1 MSEGTTIDC
10 GERLSIE
17 HVEEM
22 LPVLEKSLNESMGIV
37 LDGSR
42 IQYCDTAGL
51 QLVLSLQKTLSKTGH
66 GVQWKAVSPVLLETA
81 GYLGFTNALNLSEF
95 PLQTD

>member
-1 MSEGTTIDC
+1 MTEGITIDC

-17 HVEEM
+17 HAEE
-22 LPVLEKSLNESMGIV
+22 LLHQLEKSLQESADIV

-51 QLVLSLQKTLSKTGH
+51 QLICALQKSLSKTDH
-66 GVQWKAVSPVLLETA
+66 TIQWQGTSSVLLETA
-81 GYLGFTNALNLSEF
+81 GYLGLTSALNLSE
-95 PLQTD
+95 PSLQH

>member
-1 MSEGTTIDC
+1 MSAGTAIEC

-17 HVEEM
+17 RAEEM
-22 LPVLEKSLNESMGIV
+22 QPVLEKSLNDSMGIV
-37 LDGSR
+37 LDGSA

-66 GVQWKAVSPVLLETA
+66 SVQWSAVSPVLLETA
-81 GYLGFTNALNLSEF
+81 GYLGFTDALNLSEF
-95 PLQTD
+95 SLQTD